1 MGIPRGVGTDSL
13 MRMSQTGDLWWK
25 TAVLYCADV
34 QTFYDSDS
42 DGVGDL
48 RGMTEQIEYLADLGI
63 TCLWLMPIYPTPS
76 KDDGYDITDFYGVDP
91 RLGTHG
97 DFVELVRT
105 ASAHGIRVIVDFVMN
120 HTSDQHP
127 WFRSARRSKEDPYRD
142 YFVWSPTKPKTNPKD
157 IIFPDQED
165 SLWELEPRTGEYY
178 LHHFYKHQPDLNVLN
193 PDVQEEIARTIGF
206 WLELGVSG
214 FRVDA
219 VPFLF
224 TPDTVPADGH
234 TVSFDPKRYLGDI
247 RKYVTRRL
255 GDALLLGEVNLPYQ
269 QQKTYFGGDD
279 GDGLN
284 MQFDFAAMQALY
296 LALAREDSRPL
307 ERTLRRRP
315 KMDVTSQWANFVRN
329 HDELTLDQL
338 TDEERQ
344 EVFDAFGPDPDM
356 QLFGRGLRRRV
367 PSMVGGDPRRLRLIY
382 SIMFSLPGTPVL
394 FYGEEIGMAENLEV
408 PGRLSVRTPMQWGDD
423 PQGGFTDAPPR
434 KLTRPFPDGLYS
446 PERIN
451 VASQRHDQ
459 DSLWWFIRNLIRL
472 RRQYPQLGWSTVEVP
487 RTKPH
492 SVLAHIAREEDGWTM
507 LALHNL
513 APESCLVDVALGDVE
528 PGSTLVDLV
537 NDRSEHPI
545 PKDGK
550 PQLEIEGYGYRW
562 LLLRRP
568 GDRPP
573 K

>member
-1 MGIPRGVGTDSL
+1 

-42 DGVGDL
+42 DGIGDL

-76 KDDGYDITDFYGVDP
+76 KDDGYDITDFYGVDS

-105 ASAHGIRVIVDFVMN
+105 ARAHGIRVILDFVMN

-127 WFRSARRSKEDPYRD
+127 WFKKARRSKNDPYRD

-157 IIFPDQED
+157 IVFPDKED

-178 LHHFYKHQPDLNVLN
+178 LHHFYKHQPDLNVMN
-193 PDVQEEIARTIGF
+193 PEVQEEIARTVGF

-224 TPDTVPADGH
+224 TPDSVPADGH
-234 TVSFDPKRYLGDI
+234 AVSFDPKRYLGDV

-296 LALAREDSRPL
+296 LSLAREDARPL
-307 ERTLRRRP
+307 EGALRRRP
-315 KMDVTSQWANFVRN
+315 AVDVTSQWANFVRN

-344 EVFDAFGPDPDM
+344 DVFDAFGPEPDM
-356 QLFGRGLRRRV
+356 QLFDRGLRRRL
-367 PSMVGGDPRRLRLIY
+367 PSMLGGDDRRLRLVY

-394 FYGEEIGMAENLEV
+394 FYGEEIGMAENLDV

-423 PQGGFTDAPPR
+423 ETGGFTDAPRR
-434 KLTRPFPDGLYS
+434 KLTRPMPDGLYS
-446 PERIN
+446 PERVN
-451 VASQRHDQ
+451 VAAQRHDQ

-472 RRQYPQLGWSTVEVP
+472 RRQYPQIGWSTVEVP
-487 RTKPH
+487 RTKPQ
-492 SVLAHIAREEDGWTM
+492 SVLAHLAREEAGWTM

-513 APESCLVDVALGDVE
+513 KPESCLVDVSIGEVD
-528 PGSTLVDLV
+528 PGSRLVDLV
-537 NDRSEHPI
+537 DERSEHPI
-545 PKDGK
+545 TKEGK
-550 PQLEIEGYGYRW
+550 VQVEVQGYGYRW
-562 LLLRRP
+562 LLLHRP
-568 GDRPP
+568 GDRPA

>member
-1 MGIPRGVGTDSL
+1 

-127 WFRSARRSKEDPYRD
+127 WFRSARRSKDDPYRD